1 MTAQERIAN
10 LDAVRGVAVLGILS
24 VNALTFAWPM
34 EAMMATQMLP
44 MAVDGVLQGRPNSRL
59 GDRSSVHG

>member
-44 MAVDGVLQGRPNSRL
+44 MAVDGVLQGQTE
-59 GDRSSVHG
+59 